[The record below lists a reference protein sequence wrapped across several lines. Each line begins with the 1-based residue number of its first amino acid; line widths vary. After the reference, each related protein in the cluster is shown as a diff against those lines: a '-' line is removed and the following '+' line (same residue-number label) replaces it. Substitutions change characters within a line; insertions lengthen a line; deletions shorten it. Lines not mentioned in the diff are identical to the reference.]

1 MFEKYKAQKAE
12 EKSNAEVARS
22 LSAKRAAEK
31 DTADQISE
39 LQELISLASGNSSA
53 SVDALILKKDEIGL
67 AQITN
72 VGLIEDRKGAGQWK
86 GSSQGVSFPIGR
98 VAGRS
103 VRYRVGA
110 TRGHYVQ
117 GAPVPTA
124 IDRGTLSITN
134 HRIVFQGSKK
144 SSECLFSK
152 LLGIQHGVGALSIS
166 VSNRQKPT
174 NVHFGD
180 KLDDWVSNRL
190 SIALALFNDD
200 ASEILSQ
207 LQAQVVELESGKN
220 E

>member
-12 EKSNAEVARS
+12 EKANAEEARA

-124 IDRGTLSITN
+124 SRA
-134 HRIVFQGSKK
+134 RAM
-144 SSECLFSK
+144 SS
-152 LLGIQHGVGALSIS
+152 
-166 VSNRQKPT
+166 
-174 NVHFGD
+174 
-180 KLDDWVSNRL
+180 
-190 SIALALFNDD
+190 
-200 ASEILSQ
+200 
-207 LQAQVVELESGKN
+207 
-220 E
+220 